1 MIDKGELTA
10 DEKAQL
16 QLIAMEKRKEQ
27 LEQEI
32 EDPKL
37 KQQGF
42 KNGKQSME
50 AMKEYF
56 KD

>member
-1 MIDKGELTA
+1 MIQMGELTA

-16 QLIAMEKRKEQ
+16 QLIALEKRKKQ

-32 EDPKL
+32 EDLKL

-42 KNGKQSME
+42 KDGKNSVE